1 MGLDNGLEVRP
12 TGESQLASDDRLG
25 RRKSDDTR
33 RCTPMMADEA
43 TESPGIIAGGVS
55 AKPVTSAHYVLF
67 ANKSLSAYRRLG
79 VLHRRGVLALDQGLV
94 GQGRKGDRFL
104 ALETAKFRLT
114 VGVAL

>member
-1 MGLDNGLEVRP
+1 
-12 TGESQLASDDRLG
+12 
-25 RRKSDDTR
+25 
-33 RCTPMMADEA
+33 MMADEA

-94 GQGRKGDRFL
+94 GQGRKGDRL
-104 ALETAKFRLT
+104 AGLRVRFPLGVEGGATARGWRRTSRCRPQTCHRSLR
-114 VGVAL
+114 